1 MPAMVVAGLQWGDE
15 GKGRIIHTLSKRSH
29 YVARYQGGNN
39 AGHTLVLGKDDI
51 LALHLVPS
59 GIVYPKVQCLIGNGV
74 VVDPKALHE
83 EVEVL
88 RKRGIKSAGRLW
100 VSPLCHLIFPY
111 HIKVDHYL
119 EDRKLAI
126 GTTRRGIGPAYKDKI
141 ARVGVRV
148 ADYLDAKLAAR
159 LITDNIC
166 DKLSSLAPA
175 NELKQIE
182 SDIKK
187 DYPVLSAF
195 LRRMTADVSVTLT
208 DAIRKGRKVI
218 LESAQGTFLD
228 VDFGSYPFVTSSNPV
243 ASFAPVGVGIG
254 SQMID
259 SVLGVA
265 KLFTTRV
272 GTGPMPTELK
282 DSLGS
287 EIREVGLEYGA
298 TTGRP
303 RRVGHL
309 DLPMLRKSVRINGVD
324 RLALTKLDTLSGIKG
339 FKICTGYR
347 LNGKVL
353 KEPPDGRSAMD
364 ALEPIYEDVG
374 AFTGDF
380 TNVTRYRELPA
391 SAKKF
396 VDRVLREVGVPAAIL
411 SVGRGPHNQIVLDPK
426 YLKQWL

>member
-1 MPAMVVAGLQWGDE
+1 M
-15 GKGRIIHTLSKRSH
+15 
-29 YVARYQGGNN
+29 
-39 AGHTLVLGKDDI
+39 
-51 LALHLVPS
+51 
-59 GIVYPKVQCLIGNGV
+59 
-74 VVDPKALHE
+74 
-83 EVEVL
+83 
-88 RKRGIKSAGRLW
+88 
-100 VSPLCHLIFPY
+100 
-111 HIKVDHYL
+111 
-119 EDRKLAI
+119 
-126 GTTRRGIGPAYKDKI
+126 
-141 ARVGVRV
+141 GVRV